1 MLFFAPGT
9 FYYRIFLFVNAFPQ
23 TAKGSFSAVFDNPD
37 GKKKGSIKHGGR
49 QEKGYLSRH
58 RSAGKR
64 ISLKTLAFCSN
75 RFSGYPFLC
84 LSRVECFKGKLYRTF
99 SEN

>member
-37 GKKKGSIKHGGR
+37 GRKQGSIKHGDGR
-49 QEKGYLSRH
+49 
-58 RSAGKR
+58 KR
-64 ISLKTLAFCSN
+64 DIPQNTRILLESFFGIPFSLPVPRRMF
-75 RFSGYPFLC
+75 
-84 LSRVECFKGKLYRTF
+84 
-99 SEN
+99 

>member
-37 GKKKGSIKHGGR
+37 GRKKGV
-49 QEKGYLSRH
+49 
-58 RSAGKR
+58 
-64 ISLKTLAFCSN
+64 SLKSWVGRKRDIPQNTRILLESFFGIP
-75 RFSGYPFLC
+75 FSLPVPHRMF
-84 LSRVECFKGKLYRTF
+84 
-99 SEN
+99 